1 MSRLP
6 DSSNLRNRVARRRML
21 EVGCLSTLGLSL
33 PEMLLARP
41 ETDRTQA
48 GQSFGQARSCVVI
61 FLWGG
66 PGQQDLWDLK
76 PEASAEQRG
85 EFRPAATNVS
95 GIRISEHLPQLCRQ
109 ADKFSLVRSV
119 THRDFEHGSAAYTAL
134 TGHPH
139 PKPGTNT
146 PAGPNDV
153 PTYGAVVSKLA
164 AHRRRAVPNA
174 VVLGPVMH
182 QGNRPPIAGQN
193 AGFLGLAHEPF
204 RVADDPSQPGFSVS
218 GLDRPSDVSSTR
230 LDRRYQ
236 LLRSFDSLR
245 EHKPTGRAAKG
256 VSDVYDRAFG
266 LLRSNKTRKAFALK
280 TEKARLRER
289 YGRNKF
295 GQTLLLTRRLVEA
308 GVPLIT
314 VNWSK
319 QNRDQWDTHKDNY
332 PRLKKLLPP
341 FDRGLAAFLE
351 DLKARGLL
359 ETTLVLCL
367 GEFGRTP
374 KMNKDAGRD
383 HWPDCYSL
391 LIGGGGIQTGTV
403 YGSSNR
409 FAAYPASHDV
419 APSDVSATVFHCL
432 GIRPG
437 RHLRDS
443 QGRPFAVS
451 PGRVIDGLL

>member
-1 MSRLP
+1 MSRSL
-6 DSSNLRNRVARRRML
+6 DSLGFCNRVPRRRLL

-33 PEMLLARP
+33 PEMLWARSGP
-41 ETDRTQA
+41 GHEPA
-48 GQSFGQARSCVVI
+48 GRKFGQARSCVVI

-76 PEASAEQRG
+76 PDAPAEQRG
-85 EFRPAATNVS
+85 EFRPAATNVP
-95 GIRISEHLPQLCRQ
+95 GLQISEQLPLLCRQ
-109 ADKFSLVRSV
+109 ADKFSIVRSV

-146 PAGPNDV
+146 PAGPDDF
-153 PTYGAVVSKLA
+153 PTYGAVVSKLVKNR
-164 AHRRRAVPNA
+164 HPVPNA

-204 RVADDPSQPGFSVS
+204 RVENDTNQSDFRVN
-218 GLDRPSDVSSTR
+218 GLDRPRDVSAPR
-230 LDRRYQ
+230 LDRRYR
-236 LLRSFDSLR
+236 LLQSLDNFR
-245 EHKPTGRAAKG
+245 QNKTPGRTVAG
-256 VSDVYDRAFG
+256 MSDVYERAFG
-266 LLRSNKTRKAFALK
+266 LLRSKQTKQAFALSA
-280 TEKARLRER
+280 EHPRLRER

-295 GQTLLLTRRLVEA
+295 GQSLLLARRLVEA
-308 GVPLIT
+308 GIPLIT

-319 QNRDQWDTHKDNY
+319 QNRDQWDTHKANY
-332 PRLKKLLPP
+332 PRLRKLLPP
-341 FDRGLAAFLE
+341 FDRGLAAFFE
-351 DLKARGLL
+351 DLHARGLL

-383 HWPDCYSL
+383 HWPNCYSVV
-391 LIGGGGIQTGTV
+391 IGGGGIQTGTV

-419 APSDVSATVFHCL
+419 APWDVSATIFHCL
-432 GIRPG
+432 GIRSS
-437 RHLRDS
+437 RHIHDS
-443 QGRPFAVS
+443 RGRPFVVS